1 MRRRFYRRNTM
12 TITRR
17 QLLKL
22 IPASTLVALSAACGR
37 RNKPL
42 PTLTPTPP
50 APSPE
55 PVARAFLEAWEA
67 DDFNTMYALLFHETR
82 TALSRDQFEAVYRA
96 VFREARIYAFETE
109 LVAAGRLS
117 VDQAGADFDVT
128 YRTRLTGALTFRP
141 RLWMRLEEGDWRIT
155 WTPAAIMPELDE
167 ENVLKLFPRVPPRGV
182 IYAQQRTILATHG
195 VIVTVG
201 VVPGQIQDEAALLA
215 TLSNLLGIPP
225 QEIAAK
231 YAEQPPDWFVPVG
244 LISAETAQA
253 NYDTLARIPG
263 VELRERAARAYPQ
276 GERAAHVVGYVGP
289 ISAEELVS
297 LAEQGYDEN
306 DLVGKL
312 GVEQAAEPILAGR
325 KGGRLVVLSPEG
337 QEVKTLAD
345 VPARQS
351 RNLHTTLDM
360 ALQQVAED
368 LLGERKGAVVV
379 LEVSTGR
386 VLALASYPRFDP
398 NAMANLLNPQ
408 QRLAIAQQPD
418 HPLVNR
424 ATQGVYPCGSVFKI
438 VTMTAALET
447 GLFTP
452 QSTFFCSGVWT
463 RLGIPMTC
471 WKRSGH
477 GNIDLFNGLVESCDV
492 VFYEVGLALY
502 NRDPNLLQTFA
513 RRLGFGA
520 PTGIEVAEAAGLVPD
535 DAWKR
540 AQVGVGWTP
549 GDTVNMAI
557 GQGFLLVTPLQVA
570 RMMAT
575 VANGGTLFRPTLF
588 DMAED
593 VANSANTERFQ
604 PETTGTLGVREDVLQ
619 TLQGALSRVTQPPR
633 GTASFVFRNF
643 PLPVAGKTGTA
654 EAPGPGGE
662 PHAWFAAYAPADRPQ
677 IAVVAMMENAGEG
690 SSVAAPVVR
699 DLLAAYFGLNRDLE
713 ARSVPTPAR
722 V

>member
-1 MRRRFYRRNTM
+1 MPL
-12 TITRR
+12 TRR
-17 QLLKL
+17 QLLQL
-22 IPASTLVALSAACGR
+22 IPASTLAALSAACSWR
-37 RNKPL
+37 REPL
-42 PTLTPTPP
+42 PTPTATPP

-55 PVARAFLEAWEA
+55 PVARTFLQAWEA
-67 DDFNTMYALLFHETR
+67 DDFDIMYALLFHETR
-82 TALSRDQFEAVYRA
+82 AALSRDQFEAIYRA

-128 YRTRLTGALTFRP
+128 YHTRLTGDLTFRP
-141 RLWMRLEEGDWRIT
+141 RLWMRLENGDWRIT
-155 WTPAAIMPELDE
+155 WTPAAIVPELGE
-167 ENVLKLFPRVPPRGV
+167 QNAIKLFPRVPPRGV
-182 IYAQQRTILATHG
+182 IYAKNRTILATHG
-195 VIVTVG
+195 VVVTVG
-201 VVPGQIQDEAALLA
+201 VVPGQIQDESALLGI
-215 TLSNLLGIPP
+215 LSNLLNMPP

-231 YAEQPPDWFVPVG
+231 YAGQPPDWFIPVG
-244 LISAETAQA
+244 LLSAETVQA
-253 NYDTLARIPG
+253 NYETLSQIAG
-263 VELRERAARAYPQ
+263 LELRERAARAYPQ
-276 GERAAHVVGYVGP
+276 GDRAAHVVGYVGP
-289 ISAEELVS
+289 ISAEELAT

-312 GVEQAAEPILAGR
+312 GVERAAEPILAGR

-345 VPARQS
+345 VPAQQS
-351 RNLHTTLDM
+351 RNVHTTLDM
-360 ALQQVAED
+360 TLQQTAED

-379 LEVSTGR
+379 LEVNSGR
-386 VLALASYPRFDP
+386 VLAMASYPRFDP

-408 QRLAIAQQPD
+408 QRVAIAERPD

-424 ATQGVYPCGSVFKI
+424 AAQGVYPCGSVFKV

-452 QSTFFCSGVWT
+452 QSTFTCTGVWT

-477 GNIDLFNGLVESCDV
+477 GTIDLFNGLVESCDV

-540 AQVGVGWTP
+540 AQIGVGWTP

-575 VANGGTLFRPTLF
+575 VANGGTFYRPTLF
-588 DMAED
+588 EMTED
-593 VANSANTERFQ
+593 VTNSANTQQFQ
-604 PETTGTLGVREDVLQ
+604 PEVTGTLDVRADVLQ
-619 TLQGALSRVTQPPR
+619 TLQGALARVTQPPR

-654 EAPGPGGE
+654 EAPGGD
-662 PHAWFAAYAPADRPQ
+662 PHAWFAAYAPTDRPQ
-677 IAVVAMMENAGEG
+677 IAVVAMLENAGEG
-690 SSVAAPVVR
+690 SGVAAPLVR
-699 DLLAAYFGLNRDLE
+699 DLLAAYFGLNRDKE
-713 ARSVPTPAR
+713 ARFAPGPGR
-722 V
+722 VGELSG